1 MIKMLKKHGNS
12 MALVIEMPMMEALG
26 ITEETPLQ
34 ITVNGNALVVTPANV
49 GVGPERMKV
58 VIKEIRKRY
67 GPMLKRL
74 AD

>member
-1 MIKMLKKHGNS
+1 MIKRLQKHGNS
-12 MALVIEMPMMEALG
+12 AALIIEKPVMRALG

-34 ITVNGNALVVTPANV
+34 VTVNGNALVITPANV
-49 GVGPERMKV
+49 GVGPERMKPI
-58 VIKEIRKRY
+58 IKEIRKRY

>member
-12 MALVIEMPMMEALG
+12 MALVIEKPMMEALG
-26 ITEETPLQ
+26 ISEETPLQ